1 MFIRACNALPPMP
14 APTPKLPIHEKRDAI
29 AEAIR
34 RHQIVVVSGDT
45 GSGKTTQLPQMC
57 HEALQGKGL
66 IGCTQP
72 RRVAAVSLAKRVA
85 EECRCKLGELVGVQ
99 VRFLDQTSETTR
111 IKFMTDG
118 ILLAE
123 TRGDRQLRK
132 YDAIIVDE
140 AHERT
145 LNIDFTLGYLHNLL
159 ERRRDLKVIISSAT
173 LDVERFSKFF
183 RDAPIIEIEGR
194 TFPVEDTYLPA
205 ESSREDLASHVTR
218 GVESIRETDRQG
230 DILVFLPGEREIQ
243 ETADLLTGQQF
254 PKTQILPLY
263 ARLSLKDQQGVFKS
277 SPGQQRIVLATNVA
291 ETSITIPGIVYVID
305 SGLARINRYDARTH
319 IQRLLTER
327 ISKASARQRRGRCGR
342 VSNGVCVR
350 LYDEDDF
357 ERRTGFTD
365 PEIRRTSLAGVI
377 LQMKS
382 LRLPPIEDFPFID
395 PPQRRLVSEGYK
407 QLQELGAL
415 DDDKHLT
422 DIGREMA
429 RLPIDPCLSKMLIH
443 ARDHHDV
450 IFPWMLVI
458 VSGLATQDPKERPRE
473 KREIA
478 DAAHKG
484 WQDPKSDFMARLHLW
499 RALCEHLDDRGQSRK
514 NQLRR
519 FCGKSFLNYR
529 RVMEWLG
536 VAREIAGLMKSGK
549 LPYKSKPPTE
559 GDYLPIHESL
569 LAGIPRG
576 AAAKEER
583 REYKSGTAQQFMI
596 FPASGLS
603 KAKKLPEWLLGFELV
618 ETSRLFA
625 RQVAAIEPEWL
636 ENAVPHLCRYTYSH
650 PQWDSKQGAVYAK
663 EHVSCVGLRILA
675 DRRVHLARI
684 HPVEARKTFI
694 AEALVTGDLRTRGS
708 FRERNADTVAAVKM
722 RETKLRKPESLLCQA
737 AIYEFFDDVIP
748 NQVCTSKAFE
758 KWREKAEAE
767 NPDILCFAEE
777 AICYPQLHPFAEDDY
792 PDEVIHG
799 EFSYPVYYQLEPGEP
814 QDGLTFGC
822 SLSYLRDLP
831 DWLGEWLVMGF
842 LKEKVHLLLKG
853 LPKELRIACQPHEK
867 RAEAFVSSTT
877 PSGDL
882 IDTLSLYLTRDL
894 GRIIEP
900 TNFNLEALPPHLKP
914 SYWVGDDDGKE
925 VASGQDLAALRQR
938 LETKLAEWFDE
949 QSSTWEQRG
958 LKHFPKDKLP
968 SEVTIQQTPGYPAL
982 VDEGKTVGVRCFS
995 DNDSAQTAHRLGLVR
1010 LAELRLKDQVNH
1022 VRNHFP
1028 LDALSKSLLPFLG
1041 RAGKHNLAHLVALTI
1056 DTALGGTETNA
1067 PKIRDAES
1075 FDERVIPLRGEL
1087 FDHAQAVA
1095 KIVGL
1100 VIEHYQNVSQ
1110 QVEDQRSGLYSESIL
1125 DIDRQLED
1133 LFTPGFL
1140 LRGWAPRLKQ
1150 YPRYFKAMGARMT
1163 RMLSA
1168 PPNKDL
1174 QKLERILP
1182 FERAYRER
1190 LTDWD
1195 SKPLETPM
1203 ALRAFG
1209 WQLQEFRVAVFAPEI
1224 GTAAKVSEKR
1234 LEKAL
1239 EGL

>member
-1 MFIRACNALPPMP
+1 MP
-14 APTPKLPIHEKRDAI
+14 APIPKLPIHEKRDAI
-29 AEAIR
+29 AEAIQ
-34 RHQIVVVSGDT
+34 RHQVVVVSGDT

-57 HEALQGKGL
+57 HEALHGTGL

-85 EECRCKLGELVGVQ
+85 EECQCKLGELVGVQ

-243 ETADLLTGQQF
+243 ETADLLSGQQF
-254 PKTQILPLY
+254 PKTQVLPLY
-263 ARLSLKDQQGVFKS
+263 ARLSLKDQQGVFKTI
-277 SPGQQRIVLATNVA
+277 PGQQRIVLATNVA

-327 ISKASARQRRGRCGR
+327 ISQASARQRRGRCGR
-342 VSNGVCVR
+342 VSNGVCIR
-350 LYDEDDF
+350 LYDEEDF

-382 LRLPPIEDFPFID
+382 LRLPPIEDFPFLD

-429 RLPIDPCLSKMLIH
+429 RLPIDPCLSRMLIH
-443 ARDHHDV
+443 ARDHHNV

-473 KREIA
+473 KRELA
-478 DAAHKG
+478 DAAHKV

-499 RALCEHLDDRGQSRK
+499 QAICEHLDDRGQSRK

-536 VAREIAGLMKSGK
+536 VAREIAGLMKAGK
-549 LPYKSKPPTE
+549 LPYNSKPPTE

-576 AAAKEER
+576 AAAKEDR
-583 REYKSGTAQQFMI
+583 RDFKSGTGQQFTI

-636 ENAVPHLCRYTYSH
+636 EKAVPHLCRYSYSH

-694 AEALVTGDLRTRGS
+694 AEALVTGDLRTRGT
-708 FRERNADTVAAVKM
+708 FRERNVDTVAAVKT
-722 RETKLRKPESLLCQA
+722 REIQLRRPESLLCQS
-737 AIYEFFDDVIP
+737 AIHEFFDGIIP
-748 NQVCTSKAFE
+748 EQVCTSKAFE
-758 KWREKAEAE
+758 KWREEAEAE
-767 NPDILCFAEE
+767 NPDILCFTEE
-777 AICYPQLHPFAEDDY
+777 AISYAQIHPFAESDY

-799 EFSYPVYYQLEPGEP
+799 EFSYPIYYQLEPGEP

-831 DWLGEWLVMGF
+831 DWLGEWLVPGF
-842 LKEKVHLLLKG
+842 LKEKVHLLLKS
-853 LPKELRIACQPHEK
+853 LPKQERIACQPHEK
-867 RAEAFVSSTT
+867 RAKAFVASTT
-877 PSGDL
+877 PSGNLLDA
-882 IDTLSLYLTRDL
+882 LSLYLTRDL

-900 TNFNLEALPPHLKP
+900 TNFNAEDLPPHLKP
-914 SYWVGDDDGKE
+914 GYWVGDDNGKE
-925 VASGQDLAALRQR
+925 VASGQDLATLRQR
-938 LETKLAEWFDE
+938 LESKLAEWFDE

-958 LKHFPKDKLP
+958 LKHFPKEALP

-982 VDEGKTVGVRCFS
+982 IDEGKTVGVRCFP
-995 DNDSAQTAHRLGLVR
+995 DKDSAQTAHRLGLIR
-1010 LAELRLKDQVNH
+1010 LVEMRLTDQVNH
-1022 VRNHFP
+1022 VRKHFP
-1028 LDALSKSLLPFLG
+1028 LDTLSKGLLPFLG
-1041 RAGKHNLAHLVALTI
+1041 RAGKHNLAHLVTLTI
-1056 DTALGGTETNA
+1056 DTALGGTETSA
-1067 PKIRDAES
+1067 PKIRDTAA

-1087 FDHAQAVA
+1087 FDHAQGIA
-1095 KIVGL
+1095 KIVSA
-1100 VIEHYQNVSQ
+1100 VIEHYQTVSR
-1110 QVEDQRSGLYSESIL
+1110 QVEEHRSGLYAESIL

-1140 LRGWAPRLKQ
+1140 LRGWAPRLKE
-1150 YPRYFKAMGARMT
+1150 YPRYFKAIGARMT

-1182 FERAYRER
+1182 FECAYRER
-1190 LTDWD
+1190 ITDWET
-1195 SKPLETPM
+1195 KPPETPM
-1203 ALRAFG
+1203 PLRAFG
-1209 WQLQEFRVAVFAPEI
+1209 WQLQEFRVAVFAPEV
-1224 GTAAKVSEKR
+1224 GTASKVSEKR
-1234 LEKAL
+1234 LDKAL
-1239 EGL
+1239 KELA